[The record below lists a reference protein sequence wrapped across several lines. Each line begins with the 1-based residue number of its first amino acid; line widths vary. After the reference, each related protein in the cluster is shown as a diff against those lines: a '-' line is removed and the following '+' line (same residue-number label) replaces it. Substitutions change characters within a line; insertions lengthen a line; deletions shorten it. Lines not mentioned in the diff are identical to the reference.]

1 MGVAGTGTTPS
12 YQYYQISGG
21 STGASNYYDTNGNLK
36 NDVTHT
42 YTWDADG
49 NMLSTDGST
58 VTMMYDALDRM
69 IEQTRGS
76 SHAEIVYGPYGL
88 KLALMN
94 GQTLV
99 NAFVKLPGGSRA
111 VYNSSGLAY
120 YRHGDHLG
128 SSRLATTT
136 TRTKYY
142 DVAYAPYG
150 EDYNGSGATADLA
163 FTDQNQDTVGGG
175 WATNLYD
182 FMLREYRTAHG
193 RWTSPDP
200 AGLGAVDP
208 TNPQTWNRYAY
219 VLNNPLVFIDP
230 LGLVP
235 PCTVDPN
242 DGIPCFTIQ
251 ANGCP
256 VGEEYTNVGSS
267 KFCVPQGMAQIINQI
282 LSGQLQCPPG
292 QICYGQSNSGGGSG
306 SGSGGGAANNGQE
319 CDNACQLAQ
328 AINKTGVQTLR
339 NPCTIGGFYAASTTV
354 VAIPVATVSSLAGV
368 GTGVTVT
375 GIGAAEAGGGAAAV
389 EAGAGYFPGLLEAS
403 KTVSGWFAAGGA
415 VATSAWDWVKQK
427 VSAGCNANINW

>member
-12 YQYYQISGG
+12 NQYYQISGG

-150 EDYNGSGATADLA
+150 EDYNGSGTTPDLA
-163 FTDQNQDTVGGG
+163 FTDENQDTVGGG

-219 VLNNPLVFIDP
+219 VINNPMALVDM
-230 LGLVP
+230 LGLDDACYDEDGNPMECDFGDPFGGSGNGVFAGPGGQSPGGGTCVGVP
-235 PCTVDPN
+235 NATNKSWCNEAGGTWTGCGQTCNNLDPYAGQYCTPGGV
-242 DGIPCFTIQ
+242 
-251 ANGCP
+251 
-256 VGEEYTNVGSS
+256 TN
-267 KFCVPQGMAQIINQI
+267 CNPPQGPPQVP
-282 LSGQLQCPPG
+282 GGCPPG
-292 QICYGQSNSGGGSG
+292 ASCSN
-306 SGSGGGAANNGQE
+306 GSGGGAANNGPQQQPQQTKKQPWY
-319 CDNACQLAQ
+319 CGSGNSWSHPFTAP
-328 AINKTGVQTLR
+328 TGRQWGQMAVADAATAYGFAKYLGPV
-339 NPCTIGGFYAASTTV
+339 NPVSDVF
-354 VAIPVATVSSLAGV
+354 TVSSL
-368 GTGVTVT
+368 
-375 GIGAAEAGGGAAAV
+375 V
-389 EAGAGYFPGLLEAS
+389 E
-403 KTVSGWFAAGGA
+403 GWGW
-415 VATSAWDWVKQK
+415 ATCD
-427 VSAGCNANINW
+427 